1 MKHLEIAR
9 TKDKEMYMFSLTRF
23 YKDRSKYLA
32 KGLYSITN
40 QNLNTEEPEKE
51 ILINFDE
58 VILRI
63 IEKL

>member
-1 MKHLEIAR
+1 
-9 TKDKEMYMFSLTRF
+9 MFSLTRF